1 MPALN
6 LQVTNLMQR
15 LDGDPVDRI
24 VDEHYRQQALCH
36 VLERVARNPRHSAGS
51 SELGDAWQYLGNDL
65 ITHIA
70 DEEDDLLPLL
80 CHRCHVGDAFGEV
93 AAALRDNHAGE
104 RSLADSMLPEL
115 QRLIDGRPLA
125 NPVRFFGSAMRLS
138 RMIRRHLVWE
148 NAVLVPLARR
158 RLKAPDLPY
167 LAEKM
172 AMRRTAAG
180 ARA

>member
-1 MPALN
+1 MPAVN
-6 LQVTNLMQR
+6 LQVTKLMQR
-15 LDGDPVDRI
+15 VDGDPVDHI

-51 SELGDAWQYLGNDL
+51 SELSDAWRYLGNDL
-65 ITHIA
+65 LTHIA

-80 CHRCHVGDAFGEV
+80 CHRCQVGDAFSEV

-104 RSLADSMLPEL
+104 RNLGDTMLPEL
-115 QRLIDGRPLA
+115 QRLIDGRALA
-125 NPVRFFGSAMRLS
+125 NPVRFFGNAMRLS

-172 AMRRTAAG
+172 AMRRTAA
-180 ARA
+180 RVRP

>member
-6 LQVTNLMQR
+6 LHITKLTQS
-15 LDGDPVDRI
+15 LDSDPVDRI

-51 SELGDAWQYLGNDL
+51 SELGDAWRYLGNDL
-65 ITHIA
+65 LTHIA

-80 CHRCHVGDAFGEV
+80 CHRCQVGDAFGEV

-104 RSLADSMLPEL
+104 RSLGDTMLPEL
-115 QRLIDGRPLA
+115 QRLIDGRALA
-125 NPVRFFGSAMRLS
+125 NPVRFFGNAMRLS

-172 AMRRTAAG
+172 AMRRRAG
-180 ARA
+180 AARG